1 MITKE
6 IGKKI
11 RKRNKKNT
19 EREKKKMNQYFM

>member
-6 IGKKI
+6 IEKKI

-19 EREKKKMNQYFM
+19 ERKKKMNQYFM